1 MKQLFLAF
9 SLFGFLSAQ
18 SQSTLMIGNTE
29 VYVDTVF
36 TGLDIPWEIQFDSEG
51 RLWTTERKGIVSW
64 IDPVLKTRTIVSNL
78 ASSVYQS
85 SESGL
90 LGMALHPDFPNT
102 PEIFLAYT
110 YGNFNSIKERIVKF
124 SFDGT
129 TLIPLD
135 TLITEI
141 PGYTSHIGCR
151 LQFLP
156 DTTLLASTGDA
167 QDLST
172 PQNLNSVNGKILR
185 MHTDG
190 SIPADN
196 PFPNSLVYSYGHRNV
211 QGILSAPNGT
221 VYLSEHGNTTD
232 DEFQILEMGRNY
244 GWPDVEGF
252 CDLTAEQTFCSANNV
267 KEPLT
272 QWTPTIAPSDLVWYD
287 NPDFPEWDGK
297 ILLSILKGK
306 RIIAIEL
313 SEDGTQYISQ
323 TPYLNNTFGRLRDIC
338 IGPNREIYL
347 ATNGQTYSNSTPNTH
362 SIIRLTPVIPIN
374 IGENRV
380 PEIKISPNPVNDF
393 LQIETRLQELGMAYQ
408 IKDLSGR
415 VFLQGRLEGSK
426 QSIATDLLP
435 KGMYFLS
442 IQGHENN
449 LNTLKFVK

>member
-64 IDPVLKTRTIVSNL
+64 IDPVLKTRTIVANL
-78 ASSVYQS
+78 SSSVYQS

-129 TLIPLD
+129 SLIPLD

-167 QDLST
+167 Q
-172 PQNLNSVNGKILR
+172 NLNYPQSLNSLSGKILR
-185 MHTDG
+185 MRTDG
-190 SIPADN
+190 STPANN
-196 PFPNSLVYSYGHRNV
+196 PFPNSIVYSYGHRNV
-211 QGILSAPNGT
+211 QGILQAPNGK
-221 VYLSEHGNTTD
+221 VYLSEHGETTD

-252 CDLTAEQTFCSANNV
+252 CDQTAEQTFCNANNV

-272 QWTPTIAPSDLVWYD
+272 EWTPTIAPSDLVWYD

-306 RIIAIEL
+306 RLIAIEL
-313 SEDGTQYISQ
+313 SEDGTQYIGQ
-323 TPYLNNTFGRLRDIC
+323 TAYLNNTFGRLRDIC

-347 ATNGQTYSNSTPNTH
+347 ATNGQSYSNSAPNTH
-362 SIIRLTPVIPIN
+362 SIIRLTPVIPIT
-374 IGENRV
+374 IGEKSV
-380 PEIKISPNPVNDF
+380 QEIKISPNPVNEF
-393 LQIETRLQELGMAYQ
+393 LQIETRQKELGMAYQ

-426 QSIATDLLP
+426 QSITTELLP
-435 KGMYFLS
+435 KGMYFLC
-442 IQGHENN
+442 IQDHKNN